1 MVSVGPV
8 EPTPRF
14 AVVGY
19 SARFPGAP
27 DADEFWNLLR
37 DGRDAISEVPRDR
50 WDADDFFDEE
60 PGVPGKIVSR
70 CAGFVDDVTGFDAP
84 FFGMSTREVRMMDP
98 QHRLLLETAWRA
110 VEHSGTAP
118 SALAGT
124 NTGVFVGLATHDYL
138 GMASD
143 ELDYPEIEAY
153 TAIGTSNA
161 AAAGRISF
169 RLGLQGPAVAV
180 DTACSS
186 SLVAIHQA
194 CQALH
199 LGECDLAL
207 AGGVNVLLTPA
218 TMIAFSSAHM
228 LAADGRCKTFDAAAD
243 GYVRG
248 EGCGVIVVKRLEDAV
263 RDGDRIRA
271 VLRGS
276 AINQDG
282 ASGGLTV
289 PNGVAQQRVIADAL
303 HRSGLQPSDIGY
315 LEAHGTGTSLGDPIE
330 AQAAGAVYG
339 AGREP
344 GDPLLIGSVK
354 TNIGHLEAAAGIA
367 GIIKVILSLENELLP
382 QHLHFQNPS
391 PHIPWDRLAVQVV
404 KTATAWER
412 NGRPRIAG
420 VSSFG
425 FAGTNAHVIV
435 EEAPAAPAST
445 TSGEQPSETRFDVL
459 PLSARTPAALVRVAD
474 QYRTWLS
481 AHPEAD
487 VRDVCFTAGVGRAH
501 LEHRAALVVDSAA
514 SAIAPRWPRRNAT
527 RSVSCTRR
535 TPSSTTSSSS

>member
-1 MVSVGPV
+1 MASVEDPT
-8 EPTPRF
+8 EPASGF
-14 AVVGY
+14 AIVGY
-19 SARFPGAP
+19 AARFPGAA
-27 DADEFWNLLR
+27 DADEFWEVLR
-37 DGRDAISEVPRDR
+37 EGRDAISEVPQDR
-50 WDADDFFDEE
+50 WDVDEFFD
-60 PGVPGKIVSR
+60 PDPDAPGKVVTR
-70 CAGFVDDVTGFDAP
+70 RAGFVDDVTGFDAP
-84 FFGMSTREVRMMDP
+84 FFGMSAREVRLMDP

-118 SALAGT
+118 TALANT

-143 ELDYPEIEAY
+143 ELTYPEIEAY
-153 TAIGTSNA
+153 LAIGTSNA
-161 AAAGRISF
+161 AAAGRISY

-194 CQALH
+194 CQALR

-207 AGGVNVLLTPA
+207 AGGANVLLTPA
-218 TMIAFSSAHM
+218 TMITFSHAHM
-228 LAADGRCKTFDAAAD
+228 LAPDGRCKTFDAAAD

-248 EGCGVIVVKRLEDAV
+248 EGCGVIVVKRLEDAI

-271 VLRGS
+271 VIRGS

-289 PNGVAQQRVIADAL
+289 PNGVAQQRVIAEAL
-303 HRSGLQPSDIGY
+303 KRAGLEPRDVGY

-330 AQAAGAVYG
+330 AQAAGAVLG

-344 GDPLLIGSVK
+344 SQPLLIGSAK

-367 GIIKVILSLENELLP
+367 GVIKVILSLENELLP

-404 KTATAWER
+404 EEATAWER

-420 VSSFG
+420 ISSFG
-425 FAGTNAHVIV
+425 FAGTNAHVIL
-435 EEAPAAPAST
+435 EEAPEEAAQAAAAPVRSSSPGTDGSASFR
-445 TSGEQPSETRFDVL
+445 SR
-459 PLSARTPAALVRVAD
+459 R
-474 QYRTWLS
+474 
-481 AHPEAD
+481 
-487 VRDVCFTAGVGRAH
+487 GRP
-501 LEHRAALVVDSAA
+501 
-514 SAIAPRWPRRNAT
+514 PRWC
-527 RSVSCTRR
+527 RS
-535 TPSSTTSSSS
+535 PSNTAAG